1 MNELPPNLRLYRI
14 VRSNPPSWVD
24 FLSNLVKDLPP
35 RLPERLDPLDWASI
49 STFDSF
55 DEAARRARRY
65 NLGAFVAE
73 LAVPR
78 ESERLFLRQTYGRGH
93 YSVLGGPLTLL
104 NTVAGP
110 FHHLL

>member
-1 MNELPPNLRLYRI
+1 MSDLPPNLRLYRI

-35 RLPERLDPLDWASI
+35 RAPERLDPLDWASI

-55 DEAARRARRY
+55 DEASRRARRY

-73 LAVPR
+73 LEIAR
-78 ESERLFLRQTYGRGH
+78 GSERVFIRQTYGGGH

-104 NTVAGP
+104 NALVRI
-110 FHHLL
+110 LLV